1 MYKSEHQRNK
11 RPTVSLLDYWS
22 QTKWSEVTPL
32 RVQVHNKKDKTTC
45 HYLRTRGWRTPTSC
59 LDSASVHLTVLFFFC
74 FVCLFFP
81 NTHFSLEP
89 NVTLRD
95 ELQHRMPGCRLFV
108 QHIHRLTSN
117 QESNHFDRVNI
128 MSSAMTPQLRCSLQQ
143 FVTVNT
149 ITITMRQLCNTVRNT
164 M

>member
-59 LDSASVHLTVLFFFC
+59 LDSASVSFFFVCFVFFVFSKYTLLTWTECYSARWTTAQDAWLEAVCSAYTQADIESREQSFRQSEHNELSNDSAATVLFTI
-74 FVCLFFP
+74 VC
-81 NTHFSLEP
+81 NGQYNH
-89 NVTLRD
+89 NDNAATL
-95 ELQHRMPGCRLFV
+95 
-108 QHIHRLTSN
+108 
-117 QESNHFDRVNI
+117 
-128 MSSAMTPQLRCSLQQ
+128 
-143 FVTVNT
+143 
-149 ITITMRQLCNTVRNT
+149 
-164 M
+164 